1 MKNAI
6 ENATSTRKVEAIT
19 TDIIQ
24 FFKDN
29 EDIFNACMEELNW
42 INGYLENDRYYH
54 MEDLDELYS
63 GSPATDILFRAFYGW
78 DEDEWTLDS
87 RGEKVHAQF
96 NPNREY
102 FKYNGYGNLVSTDFV
117 DYSDYLDEYAVESMA
132 DNRQDMSTIDN
143 EPELDELFDEYL
155 EAWERGG

>member
-6 ENATSTRKVEAIT
+6 ENTTTTRTLEAIT
-19 TDIIQ
+19 NDIIQ
-24 FFKDN
+24 YFKDN
-29 EDIFNACMEELNW
+29 EDIFNACMEELDR

-63 GSPATDILFRAFYGW
+63 GSPATEILYRAFYGW
-78 DEDEWTLDS
+78 DENEWTLDG
-87 RGEKVHAQF
+87 RGEKVHGKF

-102 FKYNGYGNLVSTDFV
+102 FKYNGYGNLVSTDYPN
-117 DYSDYLDEYAVESMA
+117 YSALLDEYAVESMA

-143 EPELDELFDEYL
+143 EPELEELFDEYL
-155 EAWERGG
+155 KAWEVE